1 MLEWWIDGETGLPQE
16 TAERLKRKLSTMIVK
31 TNEGVLVGDVLLV
44 GSEEVRPVKP
54 FSLGSSE
61 QYFLDVV
68 SANITIP
75 SKTTDKSEVEEAD
88 MNKLASLRL
97 PTVKKYVRKARSEL
111 GFLAEE
117 MPAEVRTS
125 QGDIDLKAL
134 IAVLMAKV
142 KRLEEAVLGGG

>member
-1 MLEWWIDGETGLPQE
+1 MRDWWIDGETGLPQE
-16 TAERLKRKLSTMIVK
+16 AAEKIKKKISSTS
-31 TNEGVLVGDVLLV
+31 EGVLIGEALLI
-44 GSEEVRPVKP
+44 GLDGIKPVKP
-54 FSLGSSE
+54 LSLGSSN

-75 SKTTDKSEVEEAD
+75 SKTDDKSDIVEAD
-88 MNKLASLRL
+88 MNGLASLRL
-97 PTVKKYVRKARSEL
+97 PTVKKYVRKGRPEL

-134 IAVLMAKV
+134 IAVLTAKV
-142 KRLEEAVLGGG
+142 KRLEEAVLGGGGTV